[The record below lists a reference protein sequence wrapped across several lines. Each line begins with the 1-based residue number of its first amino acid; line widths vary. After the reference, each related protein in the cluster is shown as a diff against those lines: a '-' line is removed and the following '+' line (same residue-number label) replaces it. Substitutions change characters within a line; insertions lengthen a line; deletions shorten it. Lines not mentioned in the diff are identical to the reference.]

1 VKRLLLALLATAAA
15 LLVAEGA
22 LSLTLN
28 RSLTRMVRDEHAPP
42 RPAPP
47 PARPAA
53 PPQGSPGLYRVHPDP
68 RVGYVLKT
76 NAELKIFDG
85 VIHSDELGLRKRPL
99 PPRGDEALK
108 LVVLGDSVAFGYGL
122 NDDQTLAHQ
131 LELLLNTAGETAAR
145 AAARSAGTAGAS
157 EADGASVAP
166 ARPVEC
172 RTVAIPGWNH
182 RNAVSCLLDH
192 LDALDPDV
200 VVYLPIPNDLLDSD
214 GVNEDGNRR
223 QTIDAASHDPWLS
236 VNQLASILFARH
248 AATTLEERGAVPW
261 IWLGPDGIMSD
272 LSAESHR
279 RYDENVDSIALLAA
293 TIARRGGK
301 LLLLQ
306 WLDDQYGWT
315 VRLRLAERGLQVPV
329 LPLFSAIPAALT
341 LGFDPHPNAETVQ
354 GMASWVAADLIRR
367 GWVPGELAT
376 IPPASE
382 AVRAA
387 RGPDRP
393 LAQAAVKATSAQ
405 WNAWARLQPAI
416 DLQALLGVGQILGG
430 VNIDGTAGPRALFL
444 LPRGAP
450 TLSVR
455 LAGVAGRPDL
465 YPLEVGVQIDDQLA
479 GTVRIEGEAEV
490 EASFDVPQRPVPAPP
505 IEVRLIPERFA
516 AVRNS
521 DVGWQLVSCRPVRL
535 QCGMPAPEGE
545 LPDAQRPPDGTPYPR
560 R

>member
-1 VKRLLLALLATAAA
+1 MKRLLLALLATAAA

-22 LSLTLN
+22 LSLALD
-28 RSLTRMVRDEHAPP
+28 RSLARMARDEHAPR
-42 RPAPP
+42 RPPASAP
-47 PARPAA
+47 PARPAP

-68 RVGYVLKT
+68 RVGYVLKA

-85 VIHSDELGLRKRPL
+85 VIHSDELGLRQRPL
-99 PPRGDEALK
+99 PPRGAEALK
-108 LVVLGDSVAFGYGL
+108 IVVLGDSVAFGYGL

-131 LELLLNTAGETAAR
+131 LELLLNTAGETAVR
-145 AAARSAGTAGAS
+145 AAARVAGGTAG
-157 EADGASVAP
+157 DVAP

-192 LDALDPDV
+192 LDALDPDL

-236 VNQLASILFARH
+236 VNQLASLLFTRH
-248 AATTLEERGAVPW
+248 AATTLEERGEVPW
-261 IWLGPDGIMSD
+261 IWLGPDAIITD

-293 TIARRGGK
+293 TMARRGGK

-306 WLDDQYGWT
+306 WLDDQYGWS
-315 VRLRLAERGLQVPV
+315 VRLRLAERGVQVPV
-329 LPLFSAIPAALT
+329 LPMFSEIPAALT
-341 LGFDPHPNAETVQ
+341 LGFDAHPNAETVQ
-354 GMASWVAADLIRR
+354 GMASWVASDLIRR

-393 LAQAAVKATSAQ
+393 LAQAAVKATHAQ
-405 WNAWARLQPAI
+405 WDAWARLQAAI
-416 DLQALLGVGQILGG
+416 DLQTLLGVGQILGG
-430 VNIDGTAGPRALFL
+430 VNIDGTAGARALFL

-450 TLSVR
+450 TLDVR

-465 YPLEVGVQIDDQLA
+465 YPMEVGVQIDDRLA
-479 GTVRIEGEAEV
+479 GSLRIEGEAEV
-490 EASFDVPQRPVPAPP
+490 ETSFEVPQRPAPAPP

-516 AVRNS
+516 AVQNA
-521 DVGWQLVSCRPVRL
+521 DVGWQLVSFRPVRL
-535 QCGMPAPEGE
+535 QCGTPAPEGE
-545 LPDAQRPPDGTPYPR
+545 LPDAPRPPDGTPYPR
-560 R
+560 H